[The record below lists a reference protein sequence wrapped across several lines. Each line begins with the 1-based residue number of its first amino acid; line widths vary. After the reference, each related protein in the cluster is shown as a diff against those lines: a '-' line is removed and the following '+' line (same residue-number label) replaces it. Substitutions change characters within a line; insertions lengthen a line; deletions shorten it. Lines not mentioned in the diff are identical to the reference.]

1 MTFEEFQEY
10 IKNETPKVNC
20 PVSKTLELLGG
31 KWTSRVIYELEK
43 ADQLRFGQ
51 LKSNLDGI
59 TNTML
64 SSTLKI
70 LEDRGIV
77 KREQFNEVPLRVE
90 YSLTEAGN
98 AMLHIYYE
106 MAKWGSVYLVKSVE
120 QGE

>member
-1 MTFEEFQEY
+1 M
-10 IKNETPKVNC
+10 
-20 PVSKTLELLGG
+20 
-31 KWTSRVIYELEK
+31 IYELEK

-51 LKSNLDGI
+51 LKNNLEGI

-90 YSLTEAGN
+90 YSLTEAGR

-106 MAKWGSVYLVKSVE
+106 IAKWGSTYLST
-120 QGE
+120 